1 MWAIAAVTMREAL
14 RRRILPVTVLAAVV
28 FLGLYGL
35 AVRFITREMAAHPD
49 PLAQAVVYPQL
60 FSLGL
65 YFGSFIVSFL
75 AIFAAVG
82 TVSGEIEN
90 GTMLAVVPRPVRRTS
105 IILGKYVGFGLMLA
119 AYAAL
124 LFLALVAIIRGL
136 TGYDLGAPAGPLA
149 LFCLQPL
156 ILLAVTLLGTT
167 FLSTMANGVVM
178 LALWAV
184 STVGG
189 MIEQIGWMI
198 GSESLKNTGIVAS
211 LIMPVDAVYRK
222 VIYLLL
228 GSSGAHNPL
237 AAVAQMGPFGA
248 RAEPSLWMMVH
259 TVSYLVAAVVAAAW
273 VFARRDI

>member
-35 AVRFITREMAAHPD
+35 AVRFITREMAAHPE
-49 PLAQAVVYPQL
+49 PLVQAVIYPQL

-90 GTMLAVVPRPVRRTS
+90 GTMLAIAPRPVRRSS
-105 IILGKYVGFGLMLA
+105 IILGKFAGFGLMLT

-156 ILLAVTLLGTT
+156 VLLAVTLLGTT

-189 MIEQIGWMI
+189 MIEQIGWMMD
-198 GSESLKNTGIVAS
+198 SASLKATGIITS
-211 LIMPVDAVYRK
+211 LIMPVDAIYRK
-222 VIYLLL
+222 VVCLLL
-228 GSSGAHNPL
+228 GSSGAQNPL
-237 AAVAQMGPFGA
+237 AAAAQMGPFGA
-248 RAEPSLWMMVH
+248 QAEPSLWM
-259 TVSYLVAAVVAAAW
+259 TVYTLLYLVAAVLAAAR